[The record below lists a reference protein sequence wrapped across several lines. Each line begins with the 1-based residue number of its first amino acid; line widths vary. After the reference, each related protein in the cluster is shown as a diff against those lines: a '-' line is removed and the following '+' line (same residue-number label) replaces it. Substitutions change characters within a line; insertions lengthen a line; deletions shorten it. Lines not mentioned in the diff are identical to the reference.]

1 MIKKILEHCQ
11 KGSNGVGFNDVVL
24 MLYNSV
30 ATAEVSMD
38 MDDVR
43 FTDDGLGWT
52 HRYGGSSDGI
62 LLELLDK
69 DGNVNGETT
78 LREAD
83 ILSMAR
89 ALQKAHKM

>member
-1 MIKKILEHCQ
+1 MQFILTSSRPRDAQ
-11 KGSNGVGFNDVVL
+11 SNRDRVKDVTNHVE
-24 MLYNSV
+24 S
-30 ATAEVSMD
+30 
-38 MDDVR
+38 VR

-62 LLELLDK
+62 RLELLDK

-89 ALQKAHKM
+89 ALQKAHKV

>member
-1 MIKKILEHCQ
+1 MQFILTSSRPRDAQ
-11 KGSNGVGFNDVVL
+11 SNRDRVKDVTNHVE
-24 MLYNSV
+24 S
-30 ATAEVSMD
+30 
-38 MDDVR
+38 VR

>member
-1 MIKKILEHCQ
+1 MQFISTSSRPRDAQ
-11 KGSNGVGFNDVVL
+11 SNRDRVNGRVQVE
-24 MLYNSV
+24 S
-30 ATAEVSMD
+30 
-38 MDDVR
+38 VR